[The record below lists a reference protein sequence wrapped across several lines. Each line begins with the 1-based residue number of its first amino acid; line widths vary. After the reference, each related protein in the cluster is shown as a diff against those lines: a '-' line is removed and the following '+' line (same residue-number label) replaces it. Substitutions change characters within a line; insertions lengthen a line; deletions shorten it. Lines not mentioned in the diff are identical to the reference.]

1 MFVSVRLNGVGVN
14 DKRVIIDRMDRLML
28 EMAYDLGGNAYA
40 PPGRGNG
47 ESEELIVYTVRTD

>member
-40 PPGRGNG
+40 PP
-47 ESEELIVYTVRTD
+47 VYTVRTD